1 MQSQSTNRA
10 TNLSIRN
17 TQENTNETHTRHGG
31 VTYDG
36 GIYGATKTQDTG
48 ARGNMGPG
56 TADVY
61 TVPADPRI
69 RFSISTQYL

>member
-1 MQSQSTNRA
+1 MARRA
-10 TNLSIRN
+10 GNPAG
-17 TQENTNETHTRHGG
+17 RHGGGRGG

-36 GIYGATKTQDTG
+36 GFYGATKTQDTG

-69 RFSISTQYL
+69 PF